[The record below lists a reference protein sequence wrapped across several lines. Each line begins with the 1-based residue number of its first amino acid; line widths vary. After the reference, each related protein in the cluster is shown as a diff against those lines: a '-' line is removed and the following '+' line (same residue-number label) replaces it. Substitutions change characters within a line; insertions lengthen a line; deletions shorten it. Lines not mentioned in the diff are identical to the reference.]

1 MEDISNISYLGVVIA
16 NLVAFMFGG
25 LWYTVLFG
33 KAWKEEMGIDT
44 AKAQEMKK
52 DGSATKAMIIGF
64 MTGLISTFTIAYLL
78 HATGM
83 LELKYALMLSFTI
96 GLGIIGFTM
105 ISDGFYNG
113 NSVKLITI
121 NTVHRVLQIMISAGM
136 YALLS
141 DFGWQG

>member
-1 MEDISNISYLGVVIA
+1 MVDISNMSYLGVIIA

-33 KAWKEEMGIDT
+33 KAWKKEMGIDA
-44 AKAQEMKK
+44 AKEQEMKAN
-52 DGSATKAMIIGF
+52 GSVGNAMIVGF
-64 MTGLISTFTIAYLL
+64 MTGLVTTFTIAYLL

-83 LELKYALMLSFTI
+83 LEVKNALMLSFTI
-96 GLGIIGFTM
+96 GLGIVGFTM
-105 ISDGFYNG
+105 ISDGFYNAHSG
-113 NSVKLITI
+113 KLITI
-121 NTVHRVLQIMISAGM
+121 NTVYRVLQIMISAGV

>member
-1 MEDISNISYLGVVIA
+1 MVDISNMSYLGVVIA

-33 KAWKEEMGIDT
+33 KAWKEEMGID
-44 AKAQEMKK
+44 ADKEQEMKK
-52 DGSATKAMIIGF
+52 NGSATKAMIVGF
-64 MTGLISTFTIAYLL
+64 MTGLVTTFTIAYLL

-96 GLGIIGFTM
+96 GLGIVGFTM
-105 ISDGFYNG
+105 ISDGFYNAH
-113 NSVKLITI
+113 SVKLITI
-121 NTVHRVLQIMISAGM
+121 NTSHRVLQIMIAAGV

>member
-1 MEDISNISYLGVVIA
+1 MVEISSISYLGVVIA
-16 NLVAFMFGG
+16 NLAAFMFGG

-33 KAWKEEMGIDT
+33 KAWKVEMGIDA
-44 AKAQEMKK
+44 AKEQEMRE

-64 MTGLISTFTIAYLL
+64 MTGLVTTFTLAYLL

-83 LELKYALMLSFTI
+83 LEVKYALMLSFTI
-96 GLGIIGFTM
+96 GLGIVGFTM
-105 ISDGFYNG
+105 ISDGFYNAQSG
-113 NSVKLITI
+113 KLITI
-121 NTVHRVLQIMISAGM
+121 NTVHRVLQIMISAGV